1 MAAAME
7 QHLCGAKK
15 FLESVA
21 PLPNFAS
28 LQKKQFEMMGQ
39 KIQGLKS
46 VSTDQVPG
54 LVDVIQSMKLN
65 EQQQVEL
72 QMLLAEKA
80 GGFLEEKS
88 CKARGRMQDFTKA
101 HFYLHQ
107 GHWAELLRLTGDSFW
122 QREQLCQKLCKHLA
136 LLTLGRPSEPTVA
149 LVVALLFHIEWS
161 MHPPSGTDMFDMLGV
176 WKPIVRRNL
185 KKFKREGAEQLF
197 PIEQFRQ
204 FGRK

>member
-1 MAAAME
+1 ME

-21 PLPNFAS
+21 ALPNFAS

-46 VSTDQVPG
+46 VSTDQAPS

-88 CKARGRMQDFTKA
+88 CKARGRIFHQSAFLLASRSPGRTASIDRRFRLAARAVVPKVVQAPCLVDFGKA
-101 HFYLHQ
+101 FRTHSCF
-107 GHWAELLRLTGDSFW
+107 GGGFA
-122 QREQLCQKLCKHLA
+122 
-136 LLTLGRPSEPTVA
+136 
-149 LVVALLFHIEWS
+149 FHIEWS

-176 WKPIVRRNL
+176 WKPIVKRNL
-185 KKFKREGAEQLF
+185 KKSRGKVRSSFSQ
-197 PIEQFRQ
+197 
-204 FGRK
+204 